1 MNNIMVMSDMLGR
14 YLKNSRKERG
24 LTLRAVEE
32 KTGISNAYLSQLEN
46 QKITNPAPQILHKL
60 ADCYNVSYERLM
72 ELAGYPVPE
81 TEKPELAFRKE
92 TGFNELTKE
101 EKENVMEYIHFLRS
115 RRMKR

>member
-1 MNNIMVMSDMLGR
+1 MNDLLGC
-14 YLKNSRKERG
+14 YLKNSRKGRG

-46 QKITNPAPQILHKL
+46 QKIANPSPQILHKL
-60 ADCYNVSYERLM
+60 ADCYNVSYEHLM

-81 TEKPELAFRKE
+81 KGKPRVVFRRE
-92 TGFNELTKE
+92 SGFEELTRE
-101 EKENVMEYIHFLRS
+101 EKENVMEYIRFLRS